1 MNLSAEKLF
10 SRSLHR
16 RLYEDI
22 ILSIGKHNKW
32 TRVKFINDTGIPYSP
47 AVSKVNK
54 VLRRLNVT
62 SFRQLYKIDPAS
74 LAAINGFGEVSMFI
88 VTSILE
94 SHGYNVLK
102 WWGYSSGNDVR
113 FASFKHRIL
122 KEASKRHH
130 YV

>member
-1 MNLSAEKLF
+1 MDLSAEELF

-22 ILSIGKHNKW
+22 ILSIGKHKW

-54 VLRRLNVT
+54 VLRRLHVT
-62 SFRQLYKIDPAS
+62 SFQQLYKIDPAS
-74 LAAINGFGEVSMFI
+74 LAAIIGFGEVSMFI

-102 WWGYSSGNDVR
+102 WWGYSSGNGVQ

-122 KEASKRHH
+122 KKASKRHH

>member
-1 MNLSAEKLF
+1 MDSSAEKLF

-22 ILSIGKHNKW
+22 ILSIGKHKW

-54 VLRRLNVT
+54 VLRRLHVT
-62 SFRQLYKIDPAS
+62 SFQQLYKIDPAS
-74 LAAINGFGEVSMFI
+74 LAAIIGFGEVSMFI

-102 WWGYSSGNDVR
+102 WWGYSSGNDVQ
-113 FASFKHRIL
+113 FASLKHRIV

>member
-1 MNLSAEKLF
+1 MDSSAEKLF

-22 ILSIGKHNKW
+22 ILSIGKHKW

-54 VLRRLNVT
+54 VLRRRHVT
-62 SFRQLYKIDPAS
+62 SFQQLYKIDPAS
-74 LAAINGFGEVSMFI
+74 LAAIIGFGEVSMFI

-94 SHGYNVLK
+94 SHGYNVLQ
-102 WWGYSSGNDVR
+102 WWGYSSGNDVQ
-113 FASFKHRIL
+113 FASLKHRIV

>member
-1 MNLSAEKLF
+1 MDSSAEKLF

-22 ILSIGKHNKW
+22 ILSIGKHKW

-54 VLRRLNVT
+54 VLRRLHVT
-62 SFRQLYKIDPAS
+62 SFQQLYKIDPAS
-74 LAAINGFGEVSMFI
+74 LAAIIGFGEVSMFI

-94 SHGYNVLK
+94 SHGYNVLQ
-102 WWGYSSGNDVR
+102 WWGYSSGNDVQ
-113 FASFKHRIL
+113 FASLKHRIV